1 MADFTTPETSSYGS
15 ADGPHPGRAV
25 PFTSR
30 AASRSLRQMRLS
42 RYLFL
47 LPMVVLVG
55 TFLLYPAADTAWV
68 SFTNW
73 NGLNDAR
80 FIGLANYAQL
90 FESAAFV
97 TSFENTLIWVAG
109 VLVLQVA
116 VGLLFALVLSRV
128 WGGDLFKSIFY
139 LPSTISASATAVIWY
154 FMFDPNNGVI
164 NTTLRFAHLGGWAQL
179 WLATPPLNTLGMI
192 VAATWQGMGPNMML
206 FLVGLANIPRDPLE
220 AAMLDGASSV
230 RLFRYVTFPLLRPM
244 MTVVVGVAL
253 INSFKV
259 FDLIWVMTQGGPYR
273 SSETL
278 AVTMYREAFVSFQ
291 LGYGASV
298 AVVLSI
304 IVLGASVFYLRA
316 MFRRDVGVY

>member
-1 MADFTTPETSSYGS
+1 MADFTTPETSPTTT
-15 ADGPHPGRAV
+15 ADGTRPGRVV
-25 PFTSR
+25 PR
-30 AASRSLRQMRLS
+30 AATRPFGQIRPA

-55 TFLLYPAADTAWV
+55 AFLLYPAADTAWV

-73 NGLNDAR
+73 NGLNDAQ
-80 FIGLANYAQL
+80 FIGLANYLQL

-164 NTTLRFAHLGGWAQL
+164 NSTLRFVHLGGWAQL

-220 AAMLDGASSV
+220 AAMLDGANSV

-244 MTVVVGVAL
+244 VTVVVGVAL

-316 MFRRDVGVY
+316 MFRGDVGVY